1 MSHVA
6 RCDLQERVYNRAVE
20 RLFTGM
26 KTMLKKHKG
35 IWVGRIL
42 MIFSFA
48 VFSGPI
54 GSAQKSSQNPRT
66 SAVVPLGNRFT
77 PEDPA
82 KAILAAFDKYEI
94 VGMDAAHGNKDIDD
108 LILHLLRDPRF
119 PTKVNDI
126 VVECGN
132 SLYQRILDRYIT
144 GEEVP
149 LPEVQNV
156 WRNTTQPMC
165 SVSGFYEILF
175 PLVRRI
181 NERLSP
187 EKRLRVLAGDP
198 PLDWSKVKDQSEVML
213 DRDANI
219 AAVMKKEVLTKKR
232 KALML
237 FGTMHLYH
245 RNMTTPRGLESAVER
260 YEMNYPGITFVIGT
274 AIVSTN
280 PISAQTIEEMN
291 RRMASWPVPSLVQ
304 NLKGSWLSDVDQYYF
319 SKMVDA
325 YLYLGPADLMLAEP
339 RPAEIFLDKEYMAE
353 LRRRAEIIGDK
364 FLTDQTDP
372 GQISGYNFSPFLYG
386 TIR

>member
-1 MSHVA
+1 
-6 RCDLQERVYNRAVE
+6 
-20 RLFTGM
+20 
-26 KTMLKKHKG
+26 MLKKHKG

-245 RNMTTPRGLESAVER
+245 RNMTAPRGLESAVER

-372 GQISGYNFSPFLYG
+372 GQISGDNFSPFLYG